1 MPLHSGVVTDTS
13 SVGQDVGPD
22 LSVVIP
28 VHNEEA
34 TREELYARLAP
45 VLARPGRP
53 YEVIFVDD
61 GSADRSLEILRRL
74 HDAHAAI
81 RVISLNRN
89 YGQHAAVFAGLDHA
103 RGAVIVTLD
112 ADLQNPPEEIPRLLA
127 EVDAGHDVVAGWRR
141 NRRDPVIRRVLS
153 WGMNRLASQMIG
165 VRMRDYGC
173 MLRAYRREVVEVLR
187 GCRETSSFV
196 PALANSF
203 ARSPIEIPVGH
214 ESRSHG
220 RSNYHPFRLIRLAF
234 DLTTGFSLLPI
245 QVVSLSGIAIA
256 LLGLGFG
263 GFLLARRLF
272 VGPEVEGVF
281 TLFAILFVFVGIQ
294 VLALGLIGEY
304 IGRIYLEVRFRPR
317 YVVQAVYEHAAPGP
331 ASSSEGPSD
340 PPVHG

>member
-1 MPLHSGVVTDTS
+1 VNTGASAN
-13 SVGQDVGPD
+13 QDVMPS

-28 VHNEEA
+28 VYNEEA
-34 TREELYARLAP
+34 NLDALYGRLAP
-45 VLARPGRP
+45 VLARTGRR
-53 YEVIFVDD
+53 YEVVFVDD

-74 HDAHAAI
+74 HDTHASV

-103 RGAVIVTLD
+103 RGEVIVTLD

-127 EVDAGHDVVAGWRR
+127 QVDDGHDVVGGWRR
-141 NRRDPVIRRVLS
+141 HRRDPLMRRVLS
-153 WGMNRLASQMIG
+153 WGMNRLASFMVG

-196 PALANSF
+196 PALANSY

-214 ESRSHG
+214 NNRAHG
-220 RSNYHPFRLIRLAF
+220 KSNYRSFRLVRLAF
-234 DLTTGFSLLPI
+234 DLMTGFSLLPI
-245 QVVSLSGIAIA
+245 QVVSLAGIGIA

-263 GFLLARRLF
+263 GFLLVRRLF

-294 VLALGLIGEY
+294 ILALGLIGEY
-304 IGRIYLEVRFRPR
+304 VGRIYLEVRRRPR
-317 YVVQAVYEHAAPGP
+317 YVVRATYDHAADA
-331 ASSSEGPSD
+331 ASRAETWESA